1 MKNSKCVLTFTTLV
15 TIFVFG
21 FTTAVN
27 AKEKGPFMIA
37 GISYWNDLVEM
48 ELNEDLGFFG
58 GTIEQEVDGSRAQ
71 LTVGVGYNFDDKL
84 GIEGFY
90 VSIPKR
96 LINVSQEFPPP
107 IGVPGEA
114 VSVVWHTTVEHE
126 VFGIAAVY
134 DINITESFS
143 LFGKAGLAIAR
154 QTNEESV
161 TFGGRTTPVVGTAF
175 PSIIDEEDSYDL
187 FGAIGAR
194 IPIRMGDASVTATYQ
209 IVETSV
215 GRATGLQ
222 LGVQWNF

>member
-1 MKNSKCVLTFTTLV
+1 MKNSKCVLTFATLV
-15 TIFVFG
+15 TILVFG
-21 FTTAVN
+21 FTTTVN
-27 AKEKGPFMIA
+27 ATEKGPFMIA
-37 GISYWNDLVEM
+37 GVSYWN
-48 ELNEDLGFFG
+48 ELDEIEIEFDLGFFG

-71 LTVGVGYNFDDKL
+71 LTVGVGYNFDDKF
-84 GIEGFY
+84 GVEGFY
-90 VSIPKR
+90 VSIPER

-114 VSVVWHTTVEHE
+114 LSVVWHTTVAHE

-134 DINITESFS
+134 DINVTERFS

-154 QTNEESV
+154 QTNDQSV
-161 TFGGRTTPVVGTAF
+161 TFGGRTTPVAPTVR
-175 PSIIDEEDSYDL
+175 PIVDEEDSYDL

-209 IVETSV
+209 FVETSV